1 VSDTKPSEPRPSE
14 TADWMRELAE
24 RAMMNMPLGH
34 DQDRPEP
41 CGHCDENIV
50 GFLHGVIRSAA
61 HRATQGHSAALAS
74 ARDAARDGERERVKA
89 VVQWYIDMPGA
100 FDDDGILTDI
110 VEAIDDPSL
119 QFVPWS
125 KEQ

>member
-1 VSDTKPSEPRPSE
+1 
-14 TADWMRELAE
+14 
-24 RAMMNMPLGH
+24 
-34 DQDRPEP
+34 
-41 CGHCDENIV
+41 
-50 GFLHGVIRSAA
+50 
-61 HRATQGHSAALAS
+61 
-74 ARDAARDGERERVKA
+74 
-89 VVQWYIDMPGA
+89 MPGA